1 MKKYIALLLA
11 FAIIFTFTACR
22 GNTDDTSSI
31 IENQTII
38 TDGKNDNQSTTT
50 QTQKPDNQNIGV
62 SLDIPGDNISSSADN
77 SGVISSTASDEN
89 TSDAS
94 SIIENVITDGKN
106 DNQNTASSLGTPSS
120 NQSSS
125 NDNSSV
131 VSSGSDTQSEE
142 SNPNASAQPT
152 ITMLAPVANNIY
164 IIGGSCSKTTE
175 YIQIGGSGVK
185 AQKIIPAKGKDKS
198 YFTAQVQ
205 IDFSTYINISAK
217 ETGKDLSKT
226 EIRYV
231 ITKVGMKNQMT
242 TGDYQPV
249 FGLDSRIHFYSAI
262 LTHSKSDFL
271 SDGEK
276 NYAKQNISDTM
287 QAAKSVGAEVI
298 YFVVPS
304 STAIYP
310 ESVPSEYKAASGET
324 LYKAFK
330 NIAEQSG
337 ATVMYPLDELKAHKN
352 DGEGYKIYS
361 NTDSHWTTY
370 GAYLG
375 VSSLMNRISSK
386 YPSAKPRTVKEMG
399 FYTTELYGGDAL
411 FSFGDY
417 NGFENYSEAASTN
430 GKTSVTGIMELTT
443 MYNLKMP
450 TDTLTT
456 ITRGKKSIYLTKDNA
471 SHYEFTN
478 KNGSGL
484 PSAVIVRDSFGRT
497 AFDMVND
504 RFSKVTWLAEN
515 DYSNAVSAINENKPN
530 YVIYIVSE
538 RNLLKVMMNAD
549 VRLTNLFW

>member
-1 MKKYIALLLA
+1 MKRIISILIAVALTLTLC
-11 FAIIFTFTACR
+11 ACTEPT
-22 GNTDDTSSI
+22 GDMSSTT
-31 IENQTII
+31 EVETII
-38 TDGKNDNQSTTT
+38 IDNQNNSQDTDSKTEKPDNQSTDSSV
-50 QTQKPDNQNIGV
+50 DN
-62 SLDIPGDNISSSADN
+62 
-77 SGVISSTASDEN
+77 
-89 TSDAS
+89 
-94 SIIENVITDGKN
+94 
-106 DNQNTASSLGTPSS
+106 PSS
-120 NQSSS
+120 NPSSTE
-125 NDNSSV
+125 DNSSAT
-131 VSSGSDTQSEE
+131 SSEPDTSSEE
-142 SNPNASAQPT
+142 VNPNASAQPT
-152 ITMLAPVANNIY
+152 ITLFAPVANNIY
-164 IIGGSCSKTTE
+164 IIGGSCSKATE
-175 YIQIGGSGVK
+175 YIQIDGVGVK
-185 AQKIIPAKGKDKS
+185 TQKVTPAKGKDKS

-205 IDFSTYINISAK
+205 IDYSTYVDISAK
-217 ETGKDLSKT
+217 ETGKDISKT
-226 EIRYV
+226 ESRY
-231 ITKVGMKNQMT
+231 ITTKSGMKNQMT
-242 TGDYQPV
+242 ASDYQPV

-262 LTHSKSDFL
+262 LTHSKSNFL
-271 SDGEK
+271 SNGEK
-276 NYAKQNISDTM
+276 EYAKQNISDTV

-304 STAIYP
+304 SAEVYP

-337 ATVMYPLDELKAHKN
+337 ATVLYPLDELKAHKN

-361 NTDSHWTTY
+361 HSDSHWTTY
-370 GAYLG
+370 GAYFG
-375 VSSLMNRISSK
+375 VSSLMNKISTK

-417 NGFENYSEAASTN
+417 NGFENYSQAASTN

-471 SHYEFTN
+471 AYYEFTN

-497 AFDMVND
+497 AFDMIND
-504 RFSKVTWLAEN
+504 RFSSVTWLAEN
-515 DYSNAVSAINENKPN
+515 DYASAIGAINEKKPN

-549 VRLTNLFW
+549 VRLTNLFK

>member
-1 MKKYIALLLA
+1 MKKYIAFLLA
-11 FAIIFTFTACR
+11 LILMFTFTAC
-22 GNTDDTSSI
+22 NKVTNTSSSSEVETVTTDNNPSNTSQP
-31 IENQTII
+31 ENP
-38 TDGKNDNQSTTT
+38 DNNFGTTT
-50 QTQKPDNQNIGV
+50 QPENPD
-62 SLDIPGDNISSSADN
+62 DSSD
-77 SGVISSTASDEN
+77 
-89 TSDAS
+89 
-94 SIIENVITDGKN
+94 
-106 DNQNTASSLGTPSS
+106 
-120 NQSSS
+120 
-125 NDNSSV
+125 V
-131 VSSGSDTQSEE
+131 VSSVPDTPSNET
-142 SNPNASAQPT
+142 NPNTSAQPK
-152 ITMLAPVANNIY
+152 ITLFVPVADNVY
-164 IIGGSCSKTTE
+164 IIGGSCSKNTE

-185 AQKIIPAKGKDKS
+185 SQKIVPAKGKDKS

-205 IDFSTYINISAK
+205 IDCNTSVEVSAK
-217 ETGKDLSKT
+217 ETGKDLS
-226 EIRYV
+226 EIYSRYA
-231 ITKVGMKNQMT
+231 ISKSGMKNQMT
-242 TGDYQPV
+242 TSDYQPV

-262 LTHSKSDFL
+262 LTYSKSNFL

-276 NYAKQNISDTM
+276 EYAKQNISDTVN
-287 QAAKSVGAEVI
+287 AAKSVGAEVI
-298 YFVVPS
+298 YLVVPS
-304 STAIYP
+304 SAAVYP
-310 ESVPSEYKAASGET
+310 ESVPGEYKAVSGET

-337 ATVMYPLDELKAHKN
+337 ATVLYPLEELKGHKN

-370 GAYLG
+370 GAYWG
-375 VSSLMNRISSK
+375 VSSLMNKISSK
-386 YPSAKPRTVKEMG
+386 YPTAKPRTVQEMG

-417 NGFENYSEAASTN
+417 NGFENYRQAASSN

-456 ITRGKKSIYLTKDNA
+456 ITRGKNSIYLTKDNA
-471 SHYEFTN
+471 SYYTFSN

-504 RFSKVTWLAEN
+504 RFSSVTWLAEN
-515 DYSNAVSAINENKPN
+515 DYSSAIGAIKENKPN

-549 VRLTNLFW
+549 VQLINLFR